1 MKENNKIL
9 FKESI
14 TINHF
19 QITKEELNFI
29 LGALFYLK
37 RSGNFVALPNIESE
51 IGAEINEISKKVK
64 AIKDLIESNIII
76 SNNTN
81 DKTSLIDIT

>member
-1 MKENNKIL
+1 M
-9 FKESI
+9 
-14 TINHF
+14 
-19 QITKEELNFI
+19 
-29 LGALFYLK
+29 
-37 RSGNFVALPNIESE
+37 ALPNIESE